1 MLKTTLDLH
10 DNFSA
15 TIHNI
20 IESVNLSIRTMESL
34 HQSVST
40 PLDSSALDDVRNSI
54 NQATM
59 DIQKLDDAF
68 TKVSSESIDAPK
80 FDNTWV
86 SPNFEVFTNSGVDRF
101 NQEILSTNN
110 LLNKLNES
118 QMKISNTASQIDIL
132 PDAMIADMHS
142 VQVRIEG
149 IKNKILEIENNPLSV
164 VDESTNYQLESL
176 RSKLSQAVDEQQA
189 LNIAVE
195 NMDIESANRAY
206 LKLSNTI
213 DGAEMHIRDNMNG
226 QDNFN
231 REQQAL
237 NIAVEN
243 MDIESANRAY
253 LKLSNTIDGAEMHIR
268 DNMNGQDNF
277 NRKLQEGQN
286 QANKLTGMIKGA
298 VGAYLTIN
306 GVKTTLNLSD
316 TLTSTTARLNL
327 MNDGLQTTE
336 DLQNMIYLSAER
348 SRGAYQSTADAVSKL
363 GLMAGDAFSSSE
375 EIIAFTEQLN
385 KQFTIAGTEASG
397 ISAAM
402 LQLTQAMGSGVLR
415 GEEYNSILE
424 QAPNIIES
432 IANYMEVP
440 KGQLK
445 DMAAEGK
452 ITAEIVKNAMF
463 AAAEETNAKF
473 ESMPKTFAQIGTSIQ
488 NTALMAFQPVLQKL
502 NEIGNSE
509 AFDAFIENIINGLSI
524 LASIQIGTSIQ
535 NTALMAFQPVLQ
547 KLNEIGNSEAFDA
560 FIENIINGLSIL
572 ASMALNV
579 FNLLISAGGFVA
591 DNWSIIG
598 PIFYGIAVAMGI
610 YTAAIIANNIA
621 QGVNTTIKSA
631 LAASTMMATGATFA
645 QTAAQHGL
653 NAALLAS
660 PITWIVLGIIA
671 LITVLFIAANAVAEF
686 TGITN
691 SGFSLI
697 CGAINVVIQ
706 FFVNLFKVAAN
717 VGIGIGNVVGALAH
731 NMMTAFSNSI
741 ANIQS
746 WFYNL
751 LSTALNVVS
760 GICAALNKLP
770 FINFD
775 YSGITNKANEYAN
788 KAASLQENKGEYKSI
803 IGAFNEGFNTFDAF
817 GDGWVSDAFNSGAAW
832 GDSIGDKFSS
842 ILDGLGFGN
851 IPNLNGMDLS
861 VGNDLGLNGI
871 ENSLDDIGSGV
882 KDTAGNT
889 GAIRDSLQV
898 SEEDLKYLRDIA
910 ERETINRFTTAE
922 INLNMGGITNNVKSG
937 IDLDG
942 IIDKITVG
950 VIEATEKA
958 AEGVHK

>member
-1 MLKTTLDLH
+1 MQYQNLDLW
-10 DNFSA
+10 
-15 TIHNI
+15 
-20 IESVNLSIRTMESL
+20 
-34 HQSVST
+34 
-40 PLDSSALDDVRNSI
+40 P
-54 NQATM
+54 
-59 DIQKLDDAF
+59 
-68 TKVSSESIDAPK
+68 
-80 FDNTWV
+80 
-86 SPNFEVFTNSGVDRF
+86 
-101 NQEILSTNN
+101 
-110 LLNKLNES
+110 
-118 QMKISNTASQIDIL
+118 
-132 PDAMIADMHS
+132 
-142 VQVRIEG
+142 
-149 IKNKILEIENNPLSV
+149 
-164 VDESTNYQLESL
+164 
-176 RSKLSQAVDEQQA
+176 
-189 LNIAVE
+189 
-195 NMDIESANRAY
+195 
-206 LKLSNTI
+206 
-213 DGAEMHIRDNMNG
+213 
-226 QDNFN
+226 
-231 REQQAL
+231 
-237 NIAVEN
+237 
-243 MDIESANRAY
+243 
-253 LKLSNTIDGAEMHIR
+253 
-268 DNMNGQDNF
+268 
-277 NRKLQEGQN
+277 
-286 QANKLTGMIKGA
+286 
-298 VGAYLTIN
+298 
-306 GVKTTLNLSD
+306 
-316 TLTSTTARLNL
+316 
-327 MNDGLQTTE
+327 
-336 DLQNMIYLSAER
+336 
-348 SRGAYQSTADAVSKL
+348 
-363 GLMAGDAFSSSE
+363 GDAFSSSE

-385 KQFTIAGTEASG
+385 KQFIIAGTEASG

-452 ITAEIVKNAMF
+452 ITSDIVKNAMF

-509 AFDAFIENIINGLSI
+509 AFDAVIENILNGLSI
-524 LASIQIGTSIQ
+524 LASI
-535 NTALMAFQPVLQ
+535 
-547 KLNEIGNSEAFDA
+547 
-560 FIENIINGLSIL
+560 
-572 ASMALNV
+572 ALNV
-579 FNLLISAGGFVA
+579 FNLLILAGGFVA

-598 PIFYGIAVAMGI
+598 PIFYGIAIAMGI
-610 YTAAIIANNIA
+610 YTAAIIANNTAQSVSAMIKGIIA
-621 QGVNTTIKSA
+621 LKNSV

-671 LITVLFIAANAVAEF
+671 LITVLFIAANAVAEL

-706 FFVNLFKVAAN
+706 FFFNLLKAAAN

-788 KAASLQENKGEYKSI
+788 KAAELQENKGEYKSI
-803 IGAFNEGFNTFDAF
+803 IDAFNEGFNTFDAF
-817 GDGWVSDAFNSGAAW
+817 SDGWVEDAFNSGAAW
-832 GDSIGDKFSS
+832 GDSIGDKFSN

-871 ENSLDDIGSGV
+871 ENSLNDIGSGV

-922 INLNMGGITNNVKSG
+922 IKVDMGGITNNVSSG
-937 IDLDG
+937 MDLDG
-942 IIDKITVG
+942 IIHKLATG
-950 VIEATEKA
+950 VQDAMEKM
-958 AEGVHK
+958 AEGVHV

>member
-86 SPNFEVFTNSGVDRF
+86 SPNFEVFTNFGVDRF

-176 RSKLSQAVDEQQA
+176 RSKLSQAVD
-189 LNIAVE
+189 
-195 NMDIESANRAY
+195 
-206 LKLSNTI
+206 
-213 DGAEMHIRDNMNG
+213 
-226 QDNFN
+226 
-231 REQQAL
+231 EQQAL

-473 ESMPKTFAQIGTSIQ
+473 ESMPKTFA
-488 NTALMAFQPVLQKL
+488 
-502 NEIGNSE
+502 
-509 AFDAFIENIINGLSI
+509 
-524 LASIQIGTSIQ
+524 QIGTSIQ

>member
-176 RSKLSQAVDEQQA
+176 RSKLSQAVD
-189 LNIAVE
+189 
-195 NMDIESANRAY
+195 
-206 LKLSNTI
+206 
-213 DGAEMHIRDNMNG
+213 
-226 QDNFN
+226 
-231 REQQAL
+231 EQQAL

-473 ESMPKTFAQIGTSIQ
+473 ESMPKTFA
-488 NTALMAFQPVLQKL
+488 
-502 NEIGNSE
+502 
-509 AFDAFIENIINGLSI
+509 
-524 LASIQIGTSIQ
+524 QIGTSIQ

>member
-1 MLKTTLDLH
+1 MLKTSLELH

-20 IESVNLSIRTMESL
+20 IESVNLSVRTMEDL

-59 DIQKLDDAF
+59 EIQKLDDAF

-132 PDAMIADMHS
+132 PDTMIADINAT
-142 VQVRIEG
+142 QVRIEG
-149 IKNKILEIENNPLSV
+149 IKNKILEIENNPLSLL
-164 VDESTNYQLESL
+164 DESTNYQLESL
-176 RSKLSQAVDEQQA
+176 RSKLSQAVD
-189 LNIAVE
+189 
-195 NMDIESANRAY
+195 
-206 LKLSNTI
+206 
-213 DGAEMHIRDNMNG
+213 
-226 QDNFN
+226 
-231 REQQAL
+231 EQQAL

-298 VGAYLTIN
+298 VGTYLTIN
-306 GVKTTLNLSD
+306 GIGTTLNLSD

-385 KQFTIAGTEASG
+385 KQFIIAGTEASG

-452 ITAEIVKNAMF
+452 ITSDIVKNAMF

-509 AFDAFIENIINGLSI
+509 AFDAVIENIINGLSI
-524 LASIQIGTSIQ
+524 LASI
-535 NTALMAFQPVLQ
+535 
-547 KLNEIGNSEAFDA
+547 
-560 FIENIINGLSIL
+560 
-572 ASMALNV
+572 ALNV
-579 FNLLISAGGFVA
+579 FNLLILAGGFVA

-598 PIFYGIAVAMGI
+598 PIFYGIAIAMGI
-610 YTAAIIANNIA
+610 YTAAIIANNTAQSVSAMIKGIIA
-621 QGVNTTIKSA
+621 LKNSV

-671 LITVLFIAANAVAEF
+671 LITVLFIAANAVAEL

-706 FFVNLFKVAAN
+706 FFFNLLKAAAN

-775 YSGITNKANEYAN
+775 YSGITNKADEYAN
-788 KAASLQENKGEYKSI
+788 KAAALQENKGEYKSI

-832 GDSIGDKFSS
+832 GDSIGDKFSN
-842 ILDGLGFGN
+842 ILDGLMGNGN
-851 IPNLNGMDLS
+851 IPNPNDYSDLS
-861 VGNDLGLNGI
+861 NYGGGLEDGLNGI
-871 ENSLDDIGSGV
+871 ESSLDDIGSGV

-889 GAIRDSLQV
+889 GAIRDSLEV

-910 ERETINRFTTAE
+910 ERDVVNRFTTAE
-922 INLNMGGITNNVKSG
+922 INLNMGGITNNVKNDM
-937 IDLDG
+937 DLDG
-942 IIDKITVG
+942 IIDKLTTG

>member
-1 MLKTTLDLH
+1 MLKTSLELH

-20 IESVNLSIRTMESL
+20 IESVNLSVRTMEDL

-59 DIQKLDDAF
+59 EIQKLDDAF

-142 VQVRIEG
+142 AQVRIEG
-149 IKNKILEIENNPLSV
+149 IKNKILEIENNPLSLL
-164 VDESTNYQLESL
+164 DESTNYQLESL
-176 RSKLSQAVDEQQA
+176 RSKLSQAVD
-189 LNIAVE
+189 
-195 NMDIESANRAY
+195 
-206 LKLSNTI
+206 
-213 DGAEMHIRDNMNG
+213 
-226 QDNFN
+226 
-231 REQQAL
+231 EQQAL

-452 ITAEIVKNAMF
+452 ITADIVKNAMF

-524 LASIQIGTSIQ
+524 LASI
-535 NTALMAFQPVLQ
+535 
-547 KLNEIGNSEAFDA
+547 
-560 FIENIINGLSIL
+560 
-572 ASMALNV
+572 ALNV

-717 VGIGIGNVVGALAH
+717 IGIGIGNVIDALAH
-731 NMMTAFSNSI
+731 NMKTAFSNSI

-751 LSTALNVVS
+751 LSTALDVVA

-770 FINFD
+770 FIDFD

-788 KAASLQENKGEYKSI
+788 KAAELQENKGEYKSI
-803 IGAFNEGFNTFDAF
+803 IDAFNEGFNTFDAF
-817 GDGWVSDAFNSGAAW
+817 GDGWVEDAFNSGAAW

-842 ILDGLGFGN
+842 MLDGLGFGN
-851 IPNLNGMDLS
+851 ISNLNGMDLT

-937 IDLDG
+937 MDLDG

>member
-86 SPNFEVFTNSGVDRF
+86 SPNFEVFTNSGVGRF

-176 RSKLSQAVDEQQA
+176 RSKLSQAVD
-189 LNIAVE
+189 
-195 NMDIESANRAY
+195 
-206 LKLSNTI
+206 
-213 DGAEMHIRDNMNG
+213 
-226 QDNFN
+226 
-231 REQQAL
+231 EQQAL

-473 ESMPKTFAQIGTSIQ
+473 ESMPKTFA
-488 NTALMAFQPVLQKL
+488 
-502 NEIGNSE
+502 
-509 AFDAFIENIINGLSI
+509 
-524 LASIQIGTSIQ
+524 QIGTSIQ

>member
-1 MLKTTLDLH
+1 MLKTSLDLH

-20 IESVNLSIRTMESL
+20 IESVNLSVRTMEGL

-142 VQVRIEG
+142 AQVRIEG
-149 IKNKILEIENNPLSV
+149 IKNKILEIESNPLSLL
-164 VDESTNYQLESL
+164 DESTNYQLESL

-213 DGAEMHIRDNMNG
+213 GGAEMHIRDNMQS
-226 QDNFN
+226 QDKFN
-231 REQQAL
+231 KKL
-237 NIAVEN
+237 NDGFN
-243 MDIESANRAY
+243 LAN
-253 LKLSNTIDGAEMHIR
+253 
-268 DNMNGQDNF
+268 Q
-277 NRKLQEGQN
+277 
-286 QANKLTGMIKGA
+286 LTGSIKSM
-298 VGAYLTIN
+298 VGAYLGVQSIKKAFGAIKEYTDLYNIQTNAENQLRAVLRNTLDAGYVAQFEAEPVVSIDKAISDIN
-306 GVKTTLNLSD
+306 AIQDNIEPITVQVSAGTKALNHQFDIITKKASEIQSAGIYGDEAMIAGAAEFATYFSDVDAITTMMDTLADYAMGMSGGGEVDLQSMVNYATGLGKIMTGSYESMTKKGFEFTDAQKAVIEGTATHQQLVSVLGDDYASMSEEMRAASAISQVIQDSWGGLYQTMSD
-316 TLTSTTARLNL
+316 TPQ
-327 MNDGLQTTE
+327 G
-336 DLQNMIYLSAER
+336 
-348 SRGAYQSTADAVSKL
+348 K
-363 GLMAGDAFSSSE
+363 
-375 EIIAFTEQLN
+375 IIQLN
-385 KQFTIAGTEASG
+385 NALGDMKEVIGGQLYPYVLKFVDAINNNWGVIEGIASG
-397 ISAAM
+397 ITVA
-402 LQLTQAMGSGVLR
+402 LQIMCSVL
-415 GEEYNSILE
+415 SF
-424 QAPNIIES
+424 AFNIFMS
-432 IANYMEVP
+432 
-440 KGQLK
+440 
-445 DMAAEGK
+445 
-452 ITAEIVKNAMF
+452 
-463 AAAEETNAKF
+463 
-473 ESMPKTFAQIGTSIQ
+473 
-488 NTALMAFQPVLQKL
+488 
-502 NEIGNSE
+502 
-509 AFDAFIENIINGLSI
+509 
-524 LASIQIGTSIQ
+524 
-535 NTALMAFQPVLQ
+535 
-547 KLNEIGNSEAFDA
+547 
-560 FIENIINGLSIL
+560 
-572 ASMALNV
+572 
-579 FNLLISAGGFVA
+579 VA
-591 DNWSIIG
+591 RVVVDNWSWISPII
-598 PIFYGIAVAMGI
+598 YSIAAALGI
-610 YTAAIIANNIA
+610 YIA
-621 QGVNTTIKSA
+621 
-631 LAASTMMATGATFA
+631 
-645 QTAAQHGL
+645 
-653 NAALLAS
+653 
-660 PITWIVLGIIA
+660 VLGIYKGVQLLAALAQMLFNKALSASPLTQFVLILGLVIGVVLVFANSIA
-671 LITVLFIAANAVAEF
+671 EATGVA
-686 TGITN
+686 N

-717 VGIGIGNVVGALAH
+717 IGIGIGNVIDALAH
-731 NMMTAFSNSI
+731 NMKTAFSNSI

-751 LSTALNVVS
+751 LSTALDVVA

-770 FINFD
+770 FIDFD

-788 KAASLQENKGEYKSI
+788 KAAELQENKGEYKSI
-803 IGAFNEGFNTFDAF
+803 IDAFNEGFNTFDAF
-817 GDGWVSDAFNSGAAW
+817 GDGWVEDAFNSGAAW

-851 IPNLNGMDLS
+851 IPNLNGMDLT

-937 IDLDG
+937 MDLDG

>member
-176 RSKLSQAVDEQQA
+176 RSKLSQAVD
-189 LNIAVE
+189 
-195 NMDIESANRAY
+195 
-206 LKLSNTI
+206 
-213 DGAEMHIRDNMNG
+213 
-226 QDNFN
+226 
-231 REQQAL
+231 EQQAL

-524 LASIQIGTSIQ
+524 LASI
-535 NTALMAFQPVLQ
+535 
-547 KLNEIGNSEAFDA
+547 
-560 FIENIINGLSIL
+560 
-572 ASMALNV
+572 ALNV

>member
-1 MLKTTLDLH
+1 MLKTSLELH

-20 IESVNLSIRTMESL
+20 IESVNLSVRTMEDL

-40 PLDSSALDDVRNSI
+40 PLDLSALDDVRNSI

-59 DIQKLDDAF
+59 EIQKLDDAF
-68 TKVSSESIDAPK
+68 TKVNSESIDAPK
-80 FDNTWV
+80 IDNDWV
-86 SPNFEVFTNSGVDRF
+86 SPNFEVFINSGVDRF

-110 LLNKLNES
+110 ILKKLNES
-118 QMKISNTASQIDIL
+118 QMKISNTASQIDIF
-132 PDAMIADMHS
+132 PDAMIADINAT
-142 VQVRIEG
+142 QVRIEG
-149 IKNKILEIENNPLSV
+149 IKNKILEIENNPLSLL
-164 VDESTNYQLESL
+164 DESTNYQLESL

-213 DGAEMHIRDNMNG
+213 DSAEMHIRDNMNG

-231 REQQAL
+231 
-237 NIAVEN
+237 
-243 MDIESANRAY
+243 
-253 LKLSNTIDGAEMHIR
+253 K
-268 DNMNGQDNF
+268 
-277 NRKLQEGQN
+277 KLQEGQN
-286 QANKLTGMIKGA
+286 QANKLTSIIKGI

-306 GVKTTLNLSD
+306 GVKTTLDLSD
-316 TLTSTTARLNL
+316 TLTSTKARLDL

-348 SRGAYQSTADAVSKL
+348 SRGSYQNTADAVSKL

-397 ISAAM
+397 IVAAM

-452 ITAEIVKNAMF
+452 ITADIVKNAMF

-502 NEIGNSE
+502 NEIVNSE
-509 AFDAFIENIINGLSI
+509 AFDTVIENIINGLSI
-524 LASIQIGTSIQ
+524 LASI
-535 NTALMAFQPVLQ
+535 
-547 KLNEIGNSEAFDA
+547 
-560 FIENIINGLSIL
+560 
-572 ASMALNV
+572 ALNV
-579 FNLLISAGGFVA
+579 FNLLIVAGNFVA

-598 PIFYGIAVAMGI
+598 PIIYGVAAAFAVYYGWLLLTKVASLAVSAINGVVAVSKGI
-610 YTAAIIANNIA
+610 MAAATWA
-621 QGVNTTIKSA
+621 TTSA
-631 LAASTMMATGATFA
+631 TWAA
-645 QTAAQHGL
+645 TAAQYGL
-653 NAALLAS
+653 NSAMYAC
-660 PITWIVLGIIA
+660 PIVWIIIGIIA
-671 LITVLFIAANAVAEF
+671 LIAIIFAVANAVAKF

-697 CGAINVVIQ
+697 CGIINVVIQ
-706 FFVNLFKVAAN
+706 FFFNLLKAAAN

-731 NMMTAFSNSI
+731 NMMTAFSNAI

-751 LSTALNVVS
+751 LSTVLNVVS

-775 YSGITNKANEYAN
+775 YSGITSKAQEYAN

-803 IGAFNEGFNTFDAF
+803 MGEFIEGFNTFDAF
-817 GDGWVSDAFNSGAAW
+817 SEGWVADAFNSGASW
-832 GDSIGDKFSS
+832 GDSIGEKFSN
-842 ILDGLGFGN
+842 ILDGLMGDGN
-851 IPNLNGMDLS
+851 IPDPNDYSDLSNYGVGLENGLNGMES
-861 VGNDLGLNGI
+861 
-871 ENSLDDIGSGV
+871 SLDDIGSGV

-889 GAIRDSLQV
+889 GAIKDSLKL

-910 ERETINRFTTAE
+910 ERDVVNRFTTAE
-922 INLNMGGITNNVKSG
+922 INLNMGGITNNVKSDM
-937 IDLDG
+937 DLDG
-942 IIDKITVG
+942 IIDKLTIG